1 MTLELRRPLRPD
13 KPPMADTELAAA
25 IKSALAAVEIPGGGD
40 LATYAGL
47 SDIIVTPGAVAFAIA
62 VAPGMEAAF
71 GPAREQAAAAAQRI
85 AGTRKIMVSLT
96 SAKPP
101 PKAGPT
107 FSHGKPVPQGKT
119 PVPGIKHIIAVG
131 SGKGGVGKSTTA
143 VNIALALQ
151 AEGLRVGILDADLYG
166 PSIPKLLG
174 LEGQPAIRDDGI
186 FTPHEAYGLKAM
198 SIGSMLVKDQAVV
211 WRGPMATSALRQ
223 LLRETD
229 WGQLDILVID
239 LPPGTGDIHIS
250 LFQQAE
256 VAGVVIVSTP
266 QDLALI
272 DAKKAIDMLP
282 RFGVPILGLVEN
294 MSYFIAP
301 DTGTRYDIFGSGGAE
316 RAAGEMNMPFLGAVP
331 LVMSIREGS
340 DAGRP
345 PVAADPTG
353 PEAVVYRSI
362 AQRILRTDPFRTV
375 AD

>member
-1 MTLELRRPLRPD
+1 
-13 KPPMADTELAAA
+13 MADTDLAAA
-25 IKSALAAVEIPGGGD
+25 IKSALVAVEIPGGGD

-47 SDIIVTPGAVAFAIA
+47 SDIIVTPSAVAFAIA

-71 GPAREQAAAAAQRI
+71 GPAREAAQQAAQAV

-96 SAKPP
+96 GGKPP
-101 PKAGPT
+101 AKAGPT
-107 FSHGKPVPQGKT
+107 FSHGKPVPPGKT
-119 PVPGIKHIIAVG
+119 AVPGIRRIIAVG

-143 VNIALALQ
+143 VSLALALQ
-151 AEGLRVGILDADLYG
+151 AEGLSVGILDADLYG

-186 FTPHEAYGLKAM
+186 FSPHEAFGLKAM

-229 WGQLDILVID
+229 WGKLDVLVID
-239 LPPGTGDIHIS
+239 LPPGTGDIQIS
-250 LFQQAE
+250 LFQQA
-256 VAGVVIVSTP
+256 VVDGVVIVSTP

-272 DAKKAIDMLP
+272 DAKKAIDMIR
-282 RFGVPILGLVEN
+282 RFDVPLLGLVEN

-301 DTGTRYDIFGSGGAE
+301 DTGNRYDIFGSGGAE
-316 RAAGEMNMPFLGAVP
+316 RAAVDLGLPFLGAVP

-340 DAGRP
+340 DAGIP
-345 PVAADPTG
+345 PVVSAPDG
-353 PEAVVYRSI
+353 PEAAAYRSI
-362 AQRILRTDPFRTV
+362 ARHILAQLAAPR
-375 AD
+375 